1 MVKKLEELIV
11 KHSSLD
17 SNSPKR
23 VKCTELAK
31 EIIQGWPDSIS
42 DVENAAS
49 MLCSLQRM
57 GTLAMFDGFLAKLFL
72 ETQYFGHYL
81 HNLQLVTK
89 LQATCHVVGWEN
101 VSSSIVSL
109 VQRALHSDL
118 NGCCQL
124 LFQFFAEPPKL
135 CQFEQLMK

>member
-17 SNSPKR
+17 NNSLKQ

-31 EIIQGWPDSIS
+31 EITEGWPDSIS
-42 DVENAAS
+42 DVENAVS
-49 MLCSLQRM
+49 ILCFLQRI
-57 GTLAMFDGFLAKLFL
+57 GTLAMFEGFLAKLFL

-89 LQATCHVVGWEN
+89 LQATCHVFG
-101 VSSSIVSL
+101 
-109 VQRALHSDL
+109 
-118 NGCCQL
+118 
-124 LFQFFAEPPKL
+124 
-135 CQFEQLMK
+135 